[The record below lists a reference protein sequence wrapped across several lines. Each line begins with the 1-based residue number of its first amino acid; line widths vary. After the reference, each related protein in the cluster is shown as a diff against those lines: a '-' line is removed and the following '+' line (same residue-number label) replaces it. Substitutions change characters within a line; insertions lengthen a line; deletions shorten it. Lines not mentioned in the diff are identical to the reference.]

1 MGYYVKELPE
11 NCAKCD
17 CLRECGDFDTYVTKF
32 CGING
37 LIIPDIYL
45 YEKRVNFCPLRE
57 LPERKE
63 GFGTDSLYL
72 KGKIDGWNY
81 CLDEILGE

>member
-45 YEKRVNFCPLRE
+45 YEKRVNFCPFR
-57 LPERKE
+57 
-63 GFGTDSLYL
+63 
-72 KGKIDGWNY
+72 
-81 CLDEILGE
+81 